1 MGKIIHESGCEFG
14 EFVEDNLFYI
24 EHSNML
30 DNLGKGIKTV
40 EFITRLDDNII
51 MFLEAKTGCPNPSNK
66 LKDSEVKNKYI
77 KFYDDIAEKFRDSL
91 QIFTA
96 GILERYEKTDEIG
109 VNLKKVKPLRNKEI
123 YFVLVITADEILED
137 WLNGPKLELEE
148 RLRKIMKIWKVKVIV
163 LNTTLAKKF
172 GIIR

>member
-1 MGKIIHESGCEFG
+1 M
-14 EFVEDNLFYI
+14 
-24 EHSNML
+24 
-30 DNLGKGIKTV
+30 
-40 EFITRLDDNII
+40 
-51 MFLEAKTGCPNPSNK
+51 
-66 LKDSEVKNKYI
+66 
-77 KFYDDIAEKFRDSL
+77 
-91 QIFTA
+91 
-96 GILERYEKTDEIG
+96 
-109 VNLKKVKPLRNKEI
+109 KKVKPLRNKEI

>member
-1 MGKIIHESGCEFG
+1 MGKIILESGREFG
-14 EFVEDNLFYI
+14 EFIEDNLFYI

-30 DNLGKGIKTV
+30 NSLGKGIKTV

-66 LKDSEVKNKYI
+66 LKDSESKNKYI
-77 KFYDDIAEKFRDSL
+77 EFYDDIAEKFQDSL

-96 GILERYEKTDEIG
+96 GILERYEKSDEIG
-109 VNLKKVKPLRNKEI
+109 ANLKKVKPLRNKEI

-148 RLRKIMKIWKVKVIV
+148 RLRKIMKIWNVKISV

-172 GIIR
+172 GILR

>member
-1 MGKIIHESGCEFG
+1 MGKIILESGREFG

-30 DNLGKGIKTV
+30 DNLGRGIKTV
-40 EFITRLDDNII
+40 EFITLDDNII
-51 MFLEAKTGCPNPSNK
+51 MFLEAKTGCPNPLNK
-66 LKDSEVKNKYI
+66 LKDSEAKNKYI
-77 KFYDDIAEKFRDSL
+77 EFYDDIAEKFQDSL

-109 VNLKKVKPLRNKEI
+109 VNLRKVKPLKNKEI
-123 YFVLVITADEILED
+123 YFVLVISADEILED
-137 WLNGPKLELEE
+137 WLYGPKLELEE

-163 LNTTLAKKF
+163 LNTILAKKF

>member
-1 MGKIIHESGCEFG
+1 MGKIILESGREFG
-14 EFVEDNLFYI
+14 EFDEDNLFYI

-30 DNLGKGIKTV
+30 DNLGRGIKTV
-40 EFITRLDDNII
+40 EFITLDDNII
-51 MFLEAKTGCPNPSNK
+51 MFLEAKTGCPNPLNK

-77 KFYDDIAEKFRDSL
+77 EFYDDIAEKFQDSL

-109 VNLKKVKPLRNKEI
+109 VNLRKVKPLKNKEI

-163 LNTTLAKKF
+163 LNTILAKKF